1 VALVRIG
8 AALAFGLGWRGTVD
22 LARAA
27 SLEKALRLRSVMGWW
42 W

>member
-1 VALVRIG
+1 LFVALVRIG
-8 AALAFGLGWRGTVD
+8 AALAVGLGWRGVVD

-27 SLEKALRLRSVMGWW
+27 SLEKALRSVMGWW